1 WLVVALWA
9 WPAMDPH
16 RSPKVAMADLEQRL
30 PASAELGLLD
40 FKEQFLLYARRPLT
54 HFSYL
59 APLAEQERNAWQWMR
74 ERPDRWL
81 LLPGSDRLACF
92 DLSRAQPLVAA
103 HRREWVLLD
112 ASALRPDCP
121 PPQQVRRYTWQP

>member
-1 WLVVALWA
+1 
-9 WPAMDPH
+9 
-16 RSPKVAMADLEQRL
+16 MATLEQRL
-30 PASAELGLLD
+30 PASVELGLLD

-74 ERPDRWL
+74 ERPGRWL
-81 LLPGSDRLACF
+81 LLPGSDRLTCF

-112 ASALRPDCP
+112 ASAMRSDCP
-121 PPQQVRRYTWQP
+121 PPQQVRRYTWQPRRLDILEP